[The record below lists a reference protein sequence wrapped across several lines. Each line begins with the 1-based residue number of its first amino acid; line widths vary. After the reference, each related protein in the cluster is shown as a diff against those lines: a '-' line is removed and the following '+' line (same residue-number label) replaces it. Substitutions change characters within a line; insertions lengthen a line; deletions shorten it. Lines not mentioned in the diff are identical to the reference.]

1 MSSAIALLEE
11 PVRDLRRS
19 PAEFGLAVA
28 GFRISVP
35 RDSVREIAEAG
46 PLHRLPLAASP
57 VIGLSDVEGR
67 PTVCIDTARLIGR
80 PTDEA
85 RFLVVVATRSGDI
98 ALTAGQTFGEGGGE
112 TLDLGKALPW
122 TGGFA
127 PSCRTAAAK
136 PAARPVSLMLVQ
148 AGDRVVAL
156 RSERLERVERGQPMG
171 SLSDGPPSRG
181 HSPGENGPLDCLVSV
196 GEALVAGRA
205 LDPSALRAGT
215 YALILRGDE
224 GERIALL
231 TESAFGVER
240 CEPRRL
246 ALVRHPDGGR
256 SLWWNSQDRG
266 PVRVIDPATLFGWQ
280 PQPLPGVEEDTA
292 TGAGRGERPDQ
303 LFIELSGATLSI
315 PLSLVEG
322 VEETPPPASSRRDGR
337 PLYDLRR
344 IDGEP
349 SRPPASWLRLKGV
362 EGLLGVDRILPLGT
376 PGISWQPLGGLPPEI
391 AGLFD
396 SAGWH
401 PERKCWI
408 LRLKQGTALSDGLRL
423 PARAFARARTGWAA
437 FR

>member
-11 PVRDLRRS
+11 PAAKHRRS
-19 PAEFGLAVA
+19 SAEFGLAVA
-28 GFRISVP
+28 GVRIAVP
-35 RDSVREIAEAG
+35 RESVREIAEAG

-67 PTVCIDTARLIGR
+67 PTVCVDTARLIGR
-80 PTDEA
+80 PTGEA

-112 TLDLGKALPW
+112 SLDLGNALPW

-127 PSCRTAAAK
+127 PARRTAAGK

-148 AGDRVVAL
+148 TGDRVVAL
-156 RSERLERVERGQPMG
+156 RCERLERVERGQPMG
-171 SLSDGPPSRG
+171 PLSDSLPSRG
-181 HSPGENGPLDCLVSV
+181 HSPGGNDPLDCLVSV
-196 GEALVAGRA
+196 GEALIAGRA
-205 LDPSALRAGT
+205 LGPAALRAGT

-224 GERIALL
+224 RERIALL
-231 TESAFGVER
+231 TERAFGIER

-246 ALVRHPDGGR
+246 ALVRHPDGGQ
-256 SLWWNSQDRG
+256 SLWWNSPDRG

-280 PQPLPGVEEDTA
+280 PQPLPGAEEDTA
-292 TGAGRGERPDQ
+292 TGGGRGERPDQ
-303 LFIELSGATLSI
+303 LFIELSGTALSI
-315 PLSLVEG
+315 PLSLVES

-344 IDGEP
+344 IDGVP
-349 SRPPASWLRLKGV
+349 SRSPASWLRLKGV
-362 EGLLGVDRILPLGT
+362 EGLLGVDRILPLGA
-376 PGISWQPLGGLPPEI
+376 PGISWQPLGGSPPEI

-396 SAGWH
+396 SVGWH

-408 LRLKQGTALSDGLRL
+408 LRLRQGTALSDELRL
-423 PARAFARARTGWAA
+423 PVRALARARTGWAA